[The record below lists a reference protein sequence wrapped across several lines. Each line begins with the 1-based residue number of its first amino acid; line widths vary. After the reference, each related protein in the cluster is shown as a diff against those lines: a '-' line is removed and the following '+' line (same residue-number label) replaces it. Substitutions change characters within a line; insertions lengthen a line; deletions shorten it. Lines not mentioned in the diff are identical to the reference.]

1 MLLLG
6 SQIIAAFTK
15 SFSFEKDQSLDGRQ
29 KMENGTTLEVAAL

>member
-15 SFSFEKDQSLDGRQ
+15 SFSFEKDQSLSETF
-29 KMENGTTLEVAAL
+29 KFNLTLS